1 MSNAD
6 LIPNP
11 KTKFYRIKCPAC
23 GNEQNV
29 FSAASSKV
37 RCVACNSELAQT
49 GASKI
54 ILKTKILKVL
64 E

>member
-1 MSNAD
+1 MNKN
-6 LIPNP
+6 LIP
-11 KTKFYRIKCPAC
+11 KTRTKFLRLKCPAC

-29 FSAASSKV
+29 FSAASTKP
-37 RCVACNSELAQT
+37 RCLACNTELADT

-54 ILKTKILKVL
+54 KIKTKVLKQF